1 MKKQTKKQFEKK
13 IIPIGYV
20 SMLIVV
26 FSVIFGLIAL
36 FVAIMSSIDPKVT
49 NKSAVIGAWF
59 VTAALFL
66 SSILAMLY
74 FIFINKRRKKYIMEN
89 YYDQYKTQGFI
100 QRKYIFEE
108 CEVKEFIILLE
119 EKRRNFSQGDYDKIW
134 DIFYNFIVNNYG
146 IDKLNLVMHRIQTEE
161 VKHQGE
167 LKQIII
173 QFYKYVKEYY
183 SQYEKTKIFIIPND
197 RIPDY
202 SMRRRNLNIL
212 YDQGKVIYFR
222 R

>member
-1 MKKQTKKQFEKK
+1 MKITKSQFKKQ

-20 SMLIVV
+20 SMLIAFFGMLFGFVGL
-26 FSVIFGLIAL
+26 FASVML
-36 FVAIMSSIDPKVT
+36 SIDLDVP
-49 NKSAVIGAWF
+49 NKNITLFISWSTTG
-59 VTAALFL
+59 ALFL

-119 EKRRNFSQGDYDKIW
+119 EKSRNFSQDEYDEIW
-134 DIFYNFIVNNYG
+134 NIFYNFIVNNYG
-146 IDKLNLVMHRIQTEE
+146 VDKLNLVMHRIQTEE

-183 SQYEKTKIFIIPND
+183 SQYGATKIFIIPND